1 MNYEIVNE
9 KELYN
14 EVMLKY
20 SVMTDEKLKRIIH
33 ILDTGKIEGL
43 CMPEFLEFCQ
53 HLLSL
58 DNKNNE

>member
-1 MNYEIVNE
+1 MTNNE
-9 KELYN
+9 QQMYD

-20 SVMTDEKLKRIIH
+20 NVMTDKKLKRIIH

-58 DNKNNE
+58 DRENNE